1 MVLLRENETKGGINM
16 DRILLIEDN
25 KIVSK
30 TIERTLQSNNFIVDC
45 CFNAE
50 DALTKVNKHIYDAII
65 LDLNLPKMGGYAFL
79 QIFRKKS
86 DIPVIINT
94 AHANVKARVKLIN
107 VGASDFIEKSF
118 EPDEIVESIKIILE
132 DRKKEKEQS
141 KVIKFKEIEIDFMTR
156 TIKRNNEVIDL
167 TSKEFDIL
175 KMLFDNPERAFS
187 RKQLYLVVWGEK
199 YDESV
204 DNTINVH
211 VKRLRNKIEINP
223 KKPDIIETVY
233 AFGYRLGKEA
243 VEMLQASND

>member
-1 MVLLRENETKGGINM
+1 M

-30 TIERTLQSNNFIVDC
+30 TIERKLQTNNFIVQC

-50 DALTKVNKHIYDAII
+50 DALIEINKHIYDCVI
-65 LDLNLPKMGGYAFL
+65 LDLNLPKMSGYAFL
-79 QIFRKKS
+79 QILRKKS
-86 DIPVIINT
+86 DVPVIINT
-94 AHANVKARVKLIN
+94 AHANVKARVKLIS

-118 EPDEIVESIKIILE
+118 APDEIVESIKIILE
-132 DRKKEKEQS
+132 DRKKALEKG
-141 KVIKFKEIEIDFMTR
+141 KTIKFKDIEIDFMTR
-156 TIKRNNEVIDL
+156 TIKRNGEVVDL

-187 RKQLYLVVWGEK
+187 RKQLYLVVWGEE
-199 YDESV
+199 YNESV

-223 KKPDIIETVY
+223 KKPDIIATVY
-233 AFGYRLGKEA
+233 AFGYRLGKE
-243 VEMLQASND
+243 VVDMLHEKN